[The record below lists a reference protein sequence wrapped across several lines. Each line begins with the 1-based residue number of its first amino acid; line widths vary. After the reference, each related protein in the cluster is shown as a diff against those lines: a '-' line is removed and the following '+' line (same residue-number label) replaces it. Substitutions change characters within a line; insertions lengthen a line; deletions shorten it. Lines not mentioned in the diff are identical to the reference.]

1 MHDPLT
7 ANLYKYPRPWSRKT
21 TTSGD
26 ISMKDPSRSTSHDE
40 PMPDITRPVSP
51 ASSRR
56 SHPMLDY
63 SRPQS
68 LTSSRQASWYRGED
82 LNAVKG
88 PHLDHVEEDAVNEEQ
103 VNEDTFSDL
112 VAQMSPREF
121 SNNSGISA
129 PSNTRVNSAANT
141 PPAKSSVTAE
151 LRAASLT
158 GGIPRSVSFTTR
170 DPPPPL
176 SRRVTSNDSVQFRA
190 DDAKST
196 SRQSEIHGATG
207 DESEDKLTKRPVGRP
222 AGQVKSRKEGRTS
235 EVGYEEPSG
244 KSQGRASGHSA
255 SALGKENSG
264 GGNGEKSGEAKRKR
278 VTKMTAQKVSA
289 KDRQDNT
296 DSSPTR
302 KVSKLSPEGTM
313 HLNDEFEY
321 VFFLPACPN
330 LRPCLES

>member
-1 MHDPLT
+1 
-7 ANLYKYPRPWSRKT
+7 
-21 TTSGD
+21 
-26 ISMKDPSRSTSHDE
+26 MKDPSRSTSGSHDE
-40 PMPDITRPVSP
+40 PMPDITRP
-51 ASSRR
+51 ASITNSRC
-56 SHPMLDY
+56 SYPMLDY

-68 LTSSRQASWYRGED
+68 LTSSRPVSWYQGEH
-82 LNAVKG
+82 LNAVEG
-88 PHLDHVEEDAVNEEQ
+88 SHLHHVEEDAVNEEQ
-103 VNEDTFSDL
+103 VNEDTFNDL
-112 VAQMSPREF
+112 VAQMSPREVSF
-121 SNNSGISA
+121 YSGVSA

-151 LRAASLT
+151 FRAASLT

-176 SRRVTSNDSVQFRA
+176 SRRVTSNDSVHFGA

-196 SRQSEIHGATG
+196 SRQSEIHGAAG

-222 AGQVKSRKEGRTS
+222 AGHVKGRKEGRSS

-244 KSQGRASGHSA
+244 KSQGRVSGYSA

-264 GGNGEKSGEAKRKR
+264 GGNDEKSGEAKRKR
-278 VTKMTAQKVSA
+278 VTKMTAPKVNT
-289 KDRQDNT
+289 KDRQENT

-302 KVSKLSPEGTM
+302 KVSKLSPEGTL
-313 HLNDEFEY
+313 HLNDEVEY
-321 VFFLPACPN
+321 VVSPPTCPS